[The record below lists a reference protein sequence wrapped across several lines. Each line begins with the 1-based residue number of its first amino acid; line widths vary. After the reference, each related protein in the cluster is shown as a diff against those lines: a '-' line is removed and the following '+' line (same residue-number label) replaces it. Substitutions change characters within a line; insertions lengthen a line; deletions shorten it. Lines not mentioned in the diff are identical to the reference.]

1 MYHSRRDFL
10 STVSALAISSVA
22 TAQNS
27 ATRSDT
33 ELTSMSATQLA
44 SLIASGTVSSQEAV
58 KAYLKRL
65 EQVNPQL
72 NAVVQFAKKPLEE
85 ARSADLKRQRGGPI
99 GPLHGVPFTIK
110 DNIQTAGIVTTCGMP
125 ELEGYIP
132 PKDATVVQR
141 LKDAGGILLGKTN
154 VPEFCL
160 FNDTRNK
167 IYGRTVNPHDNSRV
181 TGGSSGGEAAIIASC
196 GSAFGIGTDIGG
208 SIRGPSHYCGIAGIK
223 PTAGIVSDDGILNC
237 FPPANWGWNST
248 GPMARYVEDLGLVLN
263 VIADRFDSLQT
274 TADVSKLRIAYFAS
288 ASDNVS
294 PELDGIPVAV
304 RKAAKHFED
313 IGATVV
319 EDRPECFATANET
332 WWLNMNPDLGTAF
345 QMSRKEYAKLANK
358 DGIVDRYTPIAKLV
372 LQWQELLVKEGRYTD
387 EQRYIS
393 GRKLHEFRADMR
405 RFMANYDLILCPPD
419 GRVAPECK
427 DGIDHLPPINEIF
440 QKVVVEGGSFTQAFN
455 ITGWPVV
462 CVPISQTNDPLPLPI
477 GIQVVATTGRDQ
489 LALQAAQIL
498 EAEFGGWRRPKA
510 I

>member
-22 TAQNS
+22 TAQQS
-27 ATRSDT
+27 STTSDM

-44 SLIASGTVSSQEAV
+44 DSIANGTVSSEEAV

-65 EQVNPQL
+65 EQVNPQI
-72 NAVVQFAKKPLEE
+72 NAVVQFAKNSLKD
-85 ARSADLKRQRGGPI
+85 ARKADIARQRGGPI

-110 DNIQTAGIVTTCGMP
+110 DCIETAGIVTTCGMP

-132 PKDATVVQR
+132 QKDAAVVQR

-160 FNDTRNK
+160 FNDTRNR
-167 IYGRTVNPHDNSRV
+167 IYGRTVNPHDTSRI
-181 TGGSSGGEAAIIASC
+181 TDGSSGGEAAIIASC

-223 PTAGIVSDDGILNC
+223 PTAGIVPDDGVLNC

-248 GPMARYVEDLGLVLN
+248 GPMARCVEDLGLVLD
-263 VIADRFDSLQT
+263 VIADRFDSLQKPV
-274 TADVSKLRIAYFAS
+274 DVSKLRIAYFVA
-288 ASDNVS
+288 ASDDAS
-294 PELDGIPVAV
+294 PPIDGIQDAV
-304 RKAAKHFED
+304 RKAAKHFDD

-319 EDRPECFATANET
+319 EDRPECFRDASVT
-332 WWLNMNPDLGTAF
+332 WWLNMNPDLGTAI
-345 QMSRKEYAKLANK
+345 QMSRKEYAKLTNK
-358 DGIVDRYTPIAKLV
+358 NGISDRYTPIAKLV
-372 LQWQELLVKEGRYTD
+372 LQWQELLVQEGRYTD

-393 GRKLHEFRADMR
+393 GRKLHEFRSDMR
-405 RFMANYDLILCPPD
+405 KFMNNYDLILCPPD
-419 GRVAPECK
+419 DQVAPKYE
-427 DGIDHLPPINEIF
+427 DGIDHLPPVNQIF
-440 QKVVVEGGSFTQAFN
+440 QKIIVDGGNFTQAFN
-455 ITGWPVV
+455 IMGWPVV

-477 GIQVVATTGRDQ
+477 GIQVVATTGRDR
-489 LALQAAQIL
+489 LALQAAQVL